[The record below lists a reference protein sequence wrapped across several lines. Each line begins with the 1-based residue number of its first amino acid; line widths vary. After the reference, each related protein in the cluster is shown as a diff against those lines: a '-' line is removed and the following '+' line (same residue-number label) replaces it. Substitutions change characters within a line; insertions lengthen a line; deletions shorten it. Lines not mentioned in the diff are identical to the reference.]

1 MRKHRSWLMGLG
13 IGLILGASM
22 LQIMLI
28 GKEQAGRVAGQ
39 EPISR
44 ERLQAEAKMAGFVL
58 LPADEKRYTQQEL
71 DAKIAAAVS
80 SSNDKTKSPPPAAKD
95 GKEPRIVTLN
105 VRSNMTLSIVAEE
118 LQKLGVIEDASDFV
132 DKAESIEKKLG
143 IGTAVFIGKPTY
155 KQIMA
160 ELTRSKD

>member
-22 LQIMLI
+22 LKVMLI
-28 GKEQAGRVAGQ
+28 GKEQAEMVAGQ

-58 LPADEKRYTQQEL
+58 LPVNEKRYTQQEL
-71 DAKIAAAVS
+71 DAKIAAAA
-80 SSNDKTKSPPPAAKD
+80 SSNNNKAKPAAPPAKQ

-118 LQKLGVIEDASDFV
+118 LQKHGVIEDAGDFME
-132 DKAESIEKKLG
+132 KAESIEKKLK

-155 KQIMA
+155 KQIMT